1 MDCPYCGS
9 ATKVIFSRSEVDLVH
24 RRRSCLNCN
33 FRYNT
38 VEIDCDLYKS
48 LNDASSKNN
57 RKDEGNGKRNTG
69 RKNP

>member
-9 ATKVIFSRSEVDLVH
+9 ATKVIFSRAKTDAVY

-38 VEIDCDLYKS
+38 VEIDCDLYHNLS
-48 LNDASSKNN
+48 DASSKKN
-57 RKDEGNGKRNTG
+57 RKDESDG
-69 RKNP
+69 